1 MSTLAIRSKV
11 KTLRESKGISQS
23 QMAERLHMDERTY
36 KRIENGEK
44 KLLDLELLDRIAK
57 ALETDWT
64 ELVKDE
70 GIYFENNADSMTDHG
85 VIGYKYEMN
94 VNNNIDKEFLARY
107 DQLITHLNNVIAEKN
122 HTIDLLRELK
132 GK

>member
-70 GIYFENNADSMTDHG
+70 GIYFENNADSMTDNG